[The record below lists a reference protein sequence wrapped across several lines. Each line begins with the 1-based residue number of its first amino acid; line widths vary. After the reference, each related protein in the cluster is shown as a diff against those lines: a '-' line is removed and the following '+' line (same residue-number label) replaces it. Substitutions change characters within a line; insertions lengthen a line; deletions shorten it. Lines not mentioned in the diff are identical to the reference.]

1 MRNGVLQSIF
11 SLPASEDRHF
21 LYISQYRFS
30 RGKNFHI
37 NRKLEL
43 WHSLAAE
50 VRLVGARLMCGVR
63 TEQWSLLVQYDSRS
77 VPGSRDL
84 RIAIGM
90 TLHFI
95 NGFRLHIEAPHN
107 LHSSSTIASAIKER
121 MKWTYIYMPMKSV
134 RNE

>member
-63 TEQWSLLVQYDSRS
+63 TEQWSVVVLEKCARFKRFEDSYWH
-77 VPGSRDL
+77 D
-84 RIAIGM
+84 I
-90 TLHFI
+90 TL
-95 NGFRLHIEAPHN
+95 
-107 LHSSSTIASAIKER
+107 
-121 MKWTYIYMPMKSV
+121 Y
-134 RNE
+134 